1 MLRFA
6 FLEDKGLGCAVISSR
21 VEGDCS
27 WSGVPEGG
35 RYRLAETAGY
45 EAVDLVIARQVHG
58 KAVLT
63 VAEAQRGCG
72 ALTPENA
79 PGKADALI
87 TRTPG
92 LPIGVAIADC
102 VPVLLYAPEHGVAGV
117 VHAGREG
124 TQLHISAAAV
134 AAMTAQ
140 FQVPPESIHAVLGP
154 SAGPCCYEVDPD
166 CAEAFAADCAVPPC
180 GRNLDLWQAN
190 QKQLCAAGVPAA
202 HIEISGIC
210 TLCSEDF
217 FSYRSGDLR
226 ARNLAVVML

>member
-6 FLEDKGLGCAVISSR
+6 FLEDKGLGCAVMSAR
-21 VEGDCS
+21 AEGDCS
-27 WSGVPEGG
+27 WVGVSEGG
-35 RYRLAETAGY
+35 RRRLAEVAGY
-45 EAVDLVIARQVHG
+45 DAADLVNARQVHG
-58 KAVLT
+58 KAVLPVT
-63 VAEAQRGCG
+63 LAQRGCG
-72 ALTPENA
+72 ALTSENA

-87 TRTPG
+87 TQTPG

-102 VPVLLYAPEHGVAGV
+102 VPVLLYAPEYGVAGV

-124 TQLHISAAAV
+124 TQQHISAAAIS
-134 AAMTAQ
+134 AMQMQ
-140 FQVPPESIHAVLGP
+140 FQVPPKAIFAVIGP
-154 SAGPCCYEVDPD
+154 SAGPCCYEVDTA
-166 CAEAFAADCAVPPC
+166 CAEAFTADCKVPPC

-210 TLCSEDF
+210 TLCNEDF

-226 ARNLAVVML
+226 ARNLTVVML